1 MENMNVLNLLN
12 NIKKKEFMNNE
23 ELKFKRHVHFQG
35 RNGWFQS
42 IGLAIF
48 QVQNED
54 VINIQPIT
62 TKEKVGNCMIEI
74 PIEEIDNLIEILN
87 KIKDGITL

>member
-1 MENMNVLNLLN
+1 MKKNGNMNEKISFNRKVN
-12 NIKKKEFMNNE
+12 
-23 ELKFKRHVHFQG
+23 FQG
-35 RNGWFQS
+35 RKGWFQS

-62 TKEKVGNCMIEI
+62 TREKVGNCMIEI
-74 PIEEIDNLIEILN
+74 PIEEIDNLIEILK
-87 KIKDGITL
+87 KIK

>member
-1 MENMNVLNLLN
+1 MKKNGNMNEKINFN
-12 NIKKKEFMNNE
+12 RK
-23 ELKFKRHVHFQG
+23 VHFQG